1 MSEYIVKDEIRTDSA
16 RLLTEKEVCSIIN
29 FRFNSVF
36 CNIKIQFKL
45 TALSKKYKDCEI
57 RFENKTIKFDGYKDD
72 VLNAKTE
79 ILMIL
84 NDKVNSKNNEY
95 EEQMHISKNVQWLY
109 EQDKEW
115 KPFPLYL
122 NSMIENAHEKKLS
135 LVFIFC
141 EKCFKHYKT

>member
-1 MSEYIVKDEIRTDSA
+1 
-16 RLLTEKEVCSIIN
+16 
-29 FRFNSVF
+29 
-36 CNIKIQFKL
+36 
-45 TALSKKYKDCEI
+45 LSKKYKDCEI

-84 NDKVNSKNNEY
+84 NDKVNTKNNEY
-95 EEQMHISKNVQWLY
+95 EEQMHISKKIQWLY

-122 NSMIENAHEKKLS
+122 NSRIENAHEEKLS
-135 LVFIFC
+135 MVIILLQKNF
-141 EKCFKHYKT
+141 

>member
-1 MSEYIVKDEIRTDSA
+1 MSR
-16 RLLTEKEVCSIIN
+16 
-29 FRFNSVF
+29 
-36 CNIKIQFKL
+36 
-45 TALSKKYKDCEI
+45 KYKDCEI

-84 NDKVNSKNNEY
+84 NDKVNTKNNEY
-95 EEQMHISKNVQWLY
+95 EEQMHISKKVKWLY

-135 LVFIFC
+135 MVIIFLK
-141 EKCFKHYKT
+141 EIF

>member
-1 MSEYIVKDEIRTDSA
+1 
-16 RLLTEKEVCSIIN
+16 
-29 FRFNSVF
+29 
-36 CNIKIQFKL
+36 
-45 TALSKKYKDCEI
+45 LSKKYKDCEI

-122 NSMIENAHEKKLS
+122 NSIIENAHEKKLS
-135 LVFIFC
+135 MVIIFFLRNFLDC
-141 EKCFKHYKT
+141 IIKTIQ